1 MSPGFKSSA
10 FAQRSEK
17 NVFAISTHQVT
28 HEWIPSENPSWF
40 IKGAILLVPVRQEI
54 SLSALQ
60 CMINSHPGD
69 KICPWFSTWG
79 LPWNTVPSGGRALPF
94 QSGEDSRMGLFRA
107 RGCKKNPSLFSSA
120 CSMVPLSLQTV
131 VNQVIA
137 QMARGTTP
145 VSLPMLIQGAT
156 TEEYWRVFLYLGLSF
171 RRQQKEMKPLI
182 PVLVRVL

>member
-1 MSPGFKSSA
+1 MFPGFKSSA
-10 FAQRSEK
+10 FVQRPEK
-17 NVFAISTHQVT
+17 NVFAISIHHLT
-28 HEWIPSENPSWF
+28 HEWIPSENASWF
-40 IKGAILLVPVRQEI
+40 MECAILLVPLWQEI

-60 CMINSHPGD
+60 CMVNSYPGD
-69 KICPWFSTWG
+69 KICPWLSTWG
-79 LPWNTVPSGGRALPF
+79 LPRNTIPPGGRALPF

-156 TEEYWRVFLYLGLSF
+156 TEVYWRASLYLRLSF
-171 RRQQKEMKPLI
+171 RRQQKEMKPLA
-182 PVLVRVL
+182 PVLVRTL

>member
-1 MSPGFKSSA
+1 
-10 FAQRSEK
+10 
-17 NVFAISTHQVT
+17 
-28 HEWIPSENPSWF
+28 
-40 IKGAILLVPVRQEI
+40 
-54 SLSALQ
+54 
-60 CMINSHPGD
+60 
-69 KICPWFSTWG
+69 
-79 LPWNTVPSGGRALPF
+79 
-94 QSGEDSRMGLFRA
+94 
-107 RGCKKNPSLFSSA
+107 
-120 CSMVPLSLQTV
+120 MVPLSLQTV